1 VAALTEP
8 GHAGRLYELTS
19 PRLLTFADAVAE
31 IAELAAREIRYI
43 TVSVEDY
50 VAGTA
55 EHGVSA
61 DTVASLTACSVRC

>member
-1 VAALTEP
+1 
-8 GHAGRLYELTS
+8 
-19 PRLLTFADAVAE
+19 LLTFADAVAE

-61 DTVASLTACSVRC
+61 DTVAPLTACSVRC